1 MLKVTAYYDV
11 TCALCARSLSTD
23 FKKGMAPSA
32 KEARKW
38 AEEIGF
44 QNISGRN
51 VCPICWGGA
60 VKEDNQHD

>member
-1 MLKVTAYYDV
+1 MLKVRAYYDV
-11 TCALCARSLSTD
+11 TCAICARSLSTD

-44 QNISGRN
+44 QYIARRN
-51 VCPICWGGA
+51 VCPICTGGK
-60 VKEDNQHD
+60 VKENEQYD